1 MNRHERRR
9 AARAKRH
16 QKLIERDDCALC
28 HVRFAHMGA
37 IYTGTTP
44 DDEAVM
50 VGECCVE
57 KLKAIDG
64 IGFNVDYE
72 GLAVDAAKRAGIT
85 TPLRMIP
92 DNAWKEDDAAWFRNN
107 PGRLHHV
114 RLPYPGEISARG
126 LAVLAVS
133 NKPLDACPPEHECQV
148 LLRQIEPGM
157 RVSLV
162 LGGSFGTPIPDDESV
177 VHAIFDLLMR
187 KAKSGGV
194 MISREELVEMLLS
207 YAGAGDGHH

>member
-1 MNRHERRR
+1 MSTSLARQRRR
-9 AARAKRH
+9 AARLVH
-16 QKLIERDDCALC
+16 QKLIKRDDCTLC

-57 KLKAIDG
+57 KLKAINC
-64 IGFNVDYE
+64 IGFN
-72 GLAVDAAKRAGIT
+72 VDAAKRAGIT
-85 TPLRMIP
+85 TPLYTVP
-92 DNAWKEDDAAWFRNN
+92 DNVWKEGDAAWFRNN

-114 RLPYPGEISARG
+114 RLPYPGEISAR
-126 LAVLAVS
+126 AVLAVS
-133 NKPLDACPPEHECQV
+133 NKPLDVRPPEHECQV

-162 LGGSFGTPIPDDESV
+162 LGGNFGTPIPDEESV
-177 VHAIFDLLMR
+177 VHAMFDLLVR
-187 KAKSGGV
+187 AAESGST
-194 MISREELVEMLLS
+194 MITREELVEMLLA